1 MNQLR
6 FAHRP
11 DYHCAFR
18 LIAKALHGVSRTG
31 PLAVDCLPAKSAL
44 PRWAWA
50 LAAPAILIM
59 ICALLGASA
68 HGQMVI
74 PSVPGDIT
82 TTAGFWNG
90 VGYTGPATGAIL
102 SPYAVAVDT
111 AGNIYIADG
120 NGNDIRR
127 VSAATGNIATVAG
140 NGTLGYSGDGGL
152 AINAELKDPSGI
164 ALDAAGNIYIADS
177 ENAVI
182 RKVTAATGI
191 ITTVAGGG
199 SCGSSYCGD
208 GGLATSARFA
218 STAGVALDASGNIY
232 ISDNNS
238 NVIREVKASTGIIG
252 TVAGNGN
259 RGYSGDGGIATSSML
274 SEPEGVALDVAGN
287 LYIADW
293 GNNVIR
299 KVTAATGI
307 ISTVAGNGKYGFS
320 GDGGPATSA
329 ELWDT
334 SGIALDGLGNLY
346 IADLGN
352 NVIRKVAAA
361 TGIIGTVAGNG
372 YQGYSG
378 DGGSAA
384 NATLYRPGGVALD
397 PDSNLYIADTSNS
410 VIRKVTAST
419 GIINTVAG
427 GGPCGSNS
435 CGDGGPATEAE
446 LRTWGVA
453 LDAPGNLYI
462 SDTNVIRKVTA
473 ATGIIS
479 TVAGNGTRGYCGDT
493 GLATS
498 AELGGPM
505 GIALDPAGNL
515 YISDFGCEMIRK
527 VSAATGD
534 ISTVAG
540 GGSCGSNY
548 CGDGGPA
555 TDAELYVPYGIAL
568 DTAGNIY
575 IADSDNSVIRKVTAA
590 TGIITTV
597 AGNGKQGYS
606 GDGGLATNAT
616 LLAPYGVALD
626 TQGNLYIT
634 DQLNNVIRE
643 VNAATGIINTVVG
656 NGVQG
661 YSGDDGP
668 ATSAAL
674 NYPSAVAL
682 DTAGNVYFAADPYRV
697 RSVASSTATAPLF
710 VPAGGTFT
718 SAQAVT
724 LVDITPGSTIHYT
737 NDGTTPS
744 ASSPVYTSP
753 ITVSSSTVIHWTV
766 PSSRLGSGALVGQAE
781 VG

>member
-1 MNQLR
+1 
-6 FAHRP
+6 
-11 DYHCAFR
+11 
-18 LIAKALHGVSRTG
+18 
-31 PLAVDCLPAKSAL
+31 
-44 PRWAWA
+44 
-50 LAAPAILIM
+50 
-59 ICALLGASA
+59 
-68 HGQMVI
+68 
-74 PSVPGDIT
+74 
-82 TTAGFWNG
+82 
-90 VGYTGPATGAIL
+90 
-102 SPYAVAVDT
+102 
-111 AGNIYIADG
+111 
-120 NGNDIRR
+120 
-127 VSAATGNIATVAG
+127 
-140 NGTLGYSGDGGL
+140 
-152 AINAELKDPSGI
+152 
-164 ALDAAGNIYIADS
+164 
-177 ENAVI
+177 
-182 RKVTAATGI
+182 
-191 ITTVAGGG
+191 
-199 SCGSSYCGD
+199 
-208 GGLATSARFA
+208 
-218 STAGVALDASGNIY
+218 LDASGNIY